1 MTKTVTLSF
10 EDHEMKALESEFVD
24 VSWFFQNFVNH
35 RYQLREQNILSVL
48 LAHCN
53 ANGIALATGASAQ
66 IDQAYDLGLIA
77 KAVEEEYKAPGE

>member
-24 VSWFFQNFVNH
+24 VSDFFQNFVNH
-35 RYQLREQNILSVL
+35 RYQLREQYVLNLL

-53 ANGIALATGASAQ
+53 ANCITLATGASAQ
-66 IDQAYDLGLIA
+66 IDQAYDLGLIQ

>member
-1 MTKTVTLSF
+1 MTKTITLNF
-10 EDHEMKALESEFVD
+10 EDHEMKALESEFAD

-35 RYQLREQNILSVL
+35 RYQLREQYVLNLL

>member
-10 EDHEMKALESEFVD
+10 EDHEMKALESEFAD
-24 VSWFFQNFVNH
+24 VSWFFQNFVKH
-35 RYQLREQNILSVL
+35 RYQLREQYVLNLL

-53 ANGIALATGASAQ
+53 ANGISLATGASAQ

-77 KAVEEEYKAPGE
+77 KAVEEEYKGPSE